1 MVRPSTASSSRQ
13 NPTAEIAAPSAY
25 NAVLNGP
32 VVPQIAPAPRPQAY
46 PMIRVRLEDCGT
58 CMFISQFYRPQ
69 QPAGSLPVSGW
80 SSALGIHGLKV
91 GRISPGEVPLLGRC
105 PSIA

>member
-1 MVRPSTASSSRQ
+1 MVRPSTASSNRQ

-46 PMIRVRLEDCGT
+46 PMIRVRCEDFGSCV
-58 CMFISQFYRPQ
+58 FISQFYRRQ
-69 QPAGSLPVSGW
+69 QFTGSFSYQKPKRNCCVRMVIVCL
-80 SSALGIHGLKV
+80 
-91 GRISPGEVPLLGRC
+91 RC
-105 PSIA
+105 DELQLTRL